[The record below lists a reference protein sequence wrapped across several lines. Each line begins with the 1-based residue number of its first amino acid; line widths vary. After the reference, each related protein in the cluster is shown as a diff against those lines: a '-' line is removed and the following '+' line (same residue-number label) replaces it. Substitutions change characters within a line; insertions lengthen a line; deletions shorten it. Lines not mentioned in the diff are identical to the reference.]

1 MSETETNSPTTTK
14 KLSINQ
20 RNEIAAFEV
29 AISRIQANTGLSI
42 MESILHHCNES
53 EIEVELVPK
62 LLSPSLKSKLK
73 KEAIALHFIK
83 ARKPRTASAAAV
95 KEQA

>member
-1 MSETETNSPTTTK
+1 MDDDAPTTTTTK

-29 AISRIQANTGLSI
+29 AISRIQANTGLTI
-42 MESILHHCNES
+42 MEAILHHCNES

-62 LLSPSLKSKLK
+62 LLSASLKSKLK
-73 KEAIALHFIK
+73 KEAVALHFIK
-83 ARKPRTASAAAV
+83 ARKPREA
-95 KEQA
+95 KK